1 MSQWQQLCEQYMQLQ
16 LRERRLI
23 FFAALTMLLWVG
35 TISVAEPLWRSLQ
48 TSQQQQKMTLGQMAQ
63 LQQQVD
69 AVLQVLNSDPNEQ
82 VRSQINE
89 RQQQREQLNSQIKQ
103 LTGRYVSPEQ
113 MLPLLQD
120 VLKSSPGVKLTQ
132 LRSLKPEV
140 LQIGAATPT
149 PTSAP
154 APVPAAQTNTAQAN
168 TEPPAATPQLYLHKT
183 EIIFSGQ
190 YAQLQQLLQQL
201 ERLPWQLHWHQLEY
215 KVSEHPQ
222 AELRLELETI
232 SEQAEYL
239 RI

>member
-35 TISVAEPLWRSLQ
+35 IISVLEPLWRSLQ
-48 TSQQQQKMTLGQMAQ
+48 TSNQQQKMTLGQMAQ

-82 VRSQINE
+82 VRSQISE
-89 RQQQREQLNSQIKQ
+89 RQQQREQLNRQIKQ

-149 PTSAP
+149 SAPTST
-154 APVPAAQTNTAQAN
+154 PVPAAQTNTA
-168 TEPPAATPQLYLHKT
+168 PAAVAPQLYLHKT

>member
-1 MSQWQQLCEQYMQLQ
+1 MTRWQQLSEQYLQLQ

-23 FFAALTMLLWVG
+23 FLSSLALLLWLGALYAV
-35 TISVAEPLWRSLQ
+35 EPLWQALQ
-48 TSQQQQKMTLGQMAQ
+48 AGKQQQKLVLQQMSQ

-69 AVLQVLNSDPNEQ
+69 TVLQVLNTDPNAQ
-82 VRSQINE
+82 IRSQISQS
-89 RQQQREQLNSQIKQ
+89 QQQRDQLSVQIKQ

-120 VLKSSPGVKLTQ
+120 VLKSSPGVKLVR
-132 LRSLKPEV
+132 LRSLPAEPV
-140 LQIGAATPT
+140 RL
-149 PTSAP
+149 AP
-154 APVPAAQTNTAQAN
+154 APQVAAQSA
-168 TEPPAATPQLYLHKT
+168 AATAGQNAPVAPLLYLHKT
-183 EIIFSGQ
+183 EISFSGQ

-201 ERLPWQLHWHQLEY
+201 EHLPWQLHWHQLEY

-232 SEQAEYL
+232 SEQADYL

>member
-1 MSQWQQLCEQYMQLQ
+1 MSRWQQLCEQYMQMQ

-23 FFAALTMLLWVG
+23 FFASLALLLWLG
-35 TISVAEPLWRSLQ
+35 TLYVAEPLWQSLQ
-48 TSQQQQKMTLGQMAQ
+48 AGRQQQKLAMGQMVQ

-82 VRSQINE
+82 VRTQISE
-89 RQQQREQLNSQIKQ
+89 RQQQRDQLNSQIKQ

-120 VLKSSPGVKLTQ
+120 VLKSSPGVKLQ
-132 LRSLKPEV
+132 RMRSLTPEPV
-140 LQIGAATPT
+140 SIGA
-149 PTSAP
+149 SA
-154 APVPAAQTNTAQAN
+154 AANTAAEVK
-168 TEPPAATPQLYLHKT
+168 TAISAPQLYLHKT
-183 EIIFSGQ
+183 EISFIGQ
-190 YAQLQQLLQQL
+190 YAQLQQLLQKL

>member
-23 FFAALTMLLWVG
+23 FFAALVMLLWVG

-48 TSQQQQKMTLGQMAQ
+48 TSQQQKKMTLGQMAQ

-82 VRSQINE
+82 VRSQISE
-89 RQQQREQLNSQIKQ
+89 RQQQREQLNRQIKQ

-140 LQIGAATPT
+140 LQIGAATST

-154 APVPAAQTNTAQAN
+154 APLGQTNTAPA
-168 TEPPAATPQLYLHKT
+168 AATPQLYLHKT

>member
-23 FFAALTMLLWVG
+23 FFAALVMLLWVG

-48 TSQQQQKMTLGQMAQ
+48 TSKQQQKMTLGQMAQ

-82 VRSQINE
+82 VRSQISE
-89 RQQQREQLNSQIKQ
+89 RQQQREQLNRQIKQ

-120 VLKSSPGVKLTQ
+120 VLKSSPGVKLTL

-140 LQIGAATPT
+140 LQIGAAILTQTST
-149 PTSAP
+149 PTSTP
-154 APVPAAQTNTAQAN
+154 APVAQAN
-168 TEPPAATPQLYLHKT
+168 TAPAAATPQLYLHKT

>member
-1 MSQWQQLCEQYMQLQ
+1 MNSWQKLCEQYMQLQ

-23 FFAALTMLLWVG
+23 FFASLTMLAWLG
-35 TISVAEPLWRSLQ
+35 TISVAEPLWQSLQ
-48 TSQQQQKMTLGQMAQ
+48 AAKQQQKLTLNQMVQ

-82 VRSQINE
+82 VRNQISAQ
-89 RQQQREQLNSQIKQ
+89 QQQRTELNSQIKQ
-103 LTGRYVSPEQ
+103 LTGRYISPEQ
-113 MLPLLQD
+113 MVALLQD
-120 VLKSSPGVKLTQ
+120 VLKTSPGVKLKA
-132 LRSLKPEV
+132 LHSLKPEV
-140 LQIGAATPT
+140 LQISMPVAA
-149 PTSAP
+149 SEAAA
-154 APVPAAQTNTAQAN
+154 APVL
-168 TEPPAATPQLYLHKT
+168 TPQLYLHKT
-183 EIIFSGQ
+183 EITFSGQ

-222 AELRLELETI
+222 AELRLELETV

>member
-23 FFAALTMLLWVG
+23 FFAALVMLLWVG

-48 TSQQQQKMTLGQMAQ
+48 TSKQQQKMTLGQMAQ

-82 VRSQINE
+82 VRSQISE
-89 RQQQREQLNSQIKQ
+89 RQQQREQLNRQIKQ

-140 LQIGAATPT
+140 LKIGAATSA

-154 APVPAAQTNTAQAN
+154 APVTQAN
-168 TEPPAATPQLYLHKT
+168 TAPAAATPQLYLHKT

>member
-35 TISVAEPLWRSLQ
+35 IISVLEPLWRSLQ
-48 TSQQQQKMTLGQMAQ
+48 TSNQQQKMTLGQMAQ

-82 VRSQINE
+82 VRSQISE
-89 RQQQREQLNSQIKQ
+89 RQQQREQLNRQIKQ

-149 PTSAP
+149 SAPTSTP
-154 APVPAAQTNTAQAN
+154 APAAQTNTA
-168 TEPPAATPQLYLHKT
+168 PAAVAPQLYLHKT

-215 KVSEHPQ
+215 KVSKHPQ

>member
-23 FFAALTMLLWVG
+23 FFAALVMLLWVG

-48 TSQQQQKMTLGQMAQ
+48 TSKQQQKMTLGQMAQ

-82 VRSQINE
+82 VRSQISE
-89 RQQQREQLNSQIKQ
+89 RQQQREQLNRQIKQ

-140 LQIGAATPT
+140 LKIGAATST
-149 PTSAP
+149 PNSAP
-154 APVPAAQTNTAQAN
+154 APVTQAN
-168 TEPPAATPQLYLHKT
+168 TAPAAATPQLYLHKT

>member
-1 MSQWQQLCEQYMQLQ
+1 MNRWQQLSEQYLQMQ

-23 FFAALTMLLWVG
+23 YLASLILLLWLGALYV
-35 TISVAEPLWRSLQ
+35 VEPLWQSLQ
-48 TSQQQQKMTLGQMAQ
+48 ASKQQQKVVLQQMVQ

-69 AVLQVLNSDPNEQ
+69 TVLQVLNTDPNAQ
-82 VRSQINE
+82 VRTQISQSE
-89 RQQQREQLNSQIKQ
+89 QQRDKLNQQIKQ

-120 VLKSSPGVKLTQ
+120 VLKNSPGVKLSQ
-132 LRSLKPEV
+132 LRSLTAQPINIAAPAVQSNPAGQPTAET
-140 LQIGAATPT
+140 AAAAMPATPL
-149 PTSAP
+149 
-154 APVPAAQTNTAQAN
+154 
-168 TEPPAATPQLYLHKT
+168 LYLHKT
-183 EIIFSGQ
+183 EISFTGQ

-201 ERLPWQLHWHQLEY
+201 EQLPWQLHWHQLEY

-232 SEQAEYL
+232 SEQADYL

>member
-1 MSQWQQLCEQYMQLQ
+1 MNRWQQLCEQYMQLQ

-23 FFAALTMLLWVG
+23 FFAVLAMLLWVG
-35 TISVAEPLWRSLQ
+35 TLSVAEPLWRSLQ
-48 TSQQQQKMTLGQMAQ
+48 ASQQQQKMTLGQMAQ

-82 VRSQINE
+82 VRSQITA
-89 RQQQREQLNSQIKQ
+89 RQQQREQLNQQIKQ

-120 VLKSSPGVKLTQ
+120 VLKSSPGVRLTQ
-132 LRSLKPEV
+132 MRSLKPEV
-140 LQIGAATPT
+140 LQLG
-149 PTSAP
+149 
-154 APVPAAQTNTAQAN
+154 APVPATQASAAQA
-168 TEPPAATPQLYLHKT
+168 TTTPSATAPQLYLHKT

-190 YAQLQQLLQQL
+190 YAQLQQLLQKL
-201 ERLPWQLHWHQLEY
+201 ELLPWQLHWHQLEY

-222 AELRLELETI
+222 AELRLELETV

>member
-35 TISVAEPLWRSLQ
+35 IISVLEPLWRSLQ
-48 TSQQQQKMTLGQMAQ
+48 TSNQQQKMTLGQMAQ

-82 VRSQINE
+82 VRSQISE
-89 RQQQREQLNSQIKQ
+89 RQQQREQLNRQIKQ

-140 LQIGAATPT
+140 LQIGAATST
-149 PTSAP
+149 SKPTSTP
-154 APVPAAQTNTAQAN
+154 APVAQTNTA
-168 TEPPAATPQLYLHKT
+168 PAAAAPQLYLHKT

>member
-23 FFAALTMLLWVG
+23 FFALLTMLLWVG

-140 LQIGAATPT
+140 LQIGAA
-149 PTSAP
+149 AP
-154 APVPAAQTNTAQAN
+154 APVGQVNAA
-168 TEPPAATPQLYLHKT
+168 PVVATPQLYLHKT

>member
-1 MSQWQQLCEQYMQLQ
+1 MNRWQQLCEQYMQLQ

-23 FFAALTMLLWVG
+23 FFAVLAMLLWVG
-35 TISVAEPLWRSLQ
+35 TLSVAEPLWRSLQ
-48 TSQQQQKMTLGQMAQ
+48 ASQQQQKMTLGQMAQ

-82 VRSQINE
+82 VRSQIAE
-89 RQQQREQLNSQIKQ
+89 RQQQREQLNQQIKQ

-120 VLKSSPGVKLTQ
+120 VLKSSPGVKLAQ
-132 LRSLKPEV
+132 MRSLKPEV
-140 LQIGAATPT
+140 VQLG
-149 PTSAP
+149 AP
-154 APVPAAQTNTAQAN
+154 APAPATQATTTPSATA
-168 TEPPAATPQLYLHKT
+168 PQLYLHKT

-190 YAQLQQLLQQL
+190 YAQLQQLLQKL
-201 ERLPWQLHWHQLEY
+201 ELLPWQLHWHQLEY

-222 AELRLELETI
+222 AELRLELETV